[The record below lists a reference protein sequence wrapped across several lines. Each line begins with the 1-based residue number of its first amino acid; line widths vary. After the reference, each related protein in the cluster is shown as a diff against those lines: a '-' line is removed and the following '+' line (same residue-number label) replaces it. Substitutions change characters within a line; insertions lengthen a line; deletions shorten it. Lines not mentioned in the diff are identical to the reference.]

1 MVRVVF
7 LRRRGSRRSF
17 SFGFM
22 AAIISALDIMRF
34 SLCLAAAWVLA
45 RLKSLRVGECKR
57 IKASITSLAAV
68 SAFNLMYR
76 IKVQRSGR

>member
-1 MVRVVF
+1 VRVVF
-7 LRRRGSRRSF
+7 LHRRGRRRSF

-22 AAIISALDIMRF
+22 AAIISALDTMRF
-34 SLCLAAAWVLA
+34 SLCLAAAWLLA
-45 RLKSLRVGECKR
+45 RCTSLWVGEYKS
-57 IKASITSLAAV
+57 IKASIISLAAA